1 MDSIAQLVD
10 WNILRQVLFFLTTL
24 VGAIISQMLS
34 LHKNLEGC
42 TPFLKRAWP
51 KKTKRWYFL
60 ANSMILPMV
69 GSVLA
74 FVILEPESIKTSL
87 CAGLTWCGTLQT
99 LGISAEKDD

>member
-1 MDSIAQLVD
+1 MENIKDFID
-10 WNILRQVLFFLTTL
+10 WEFFKQVIFFLTTL
-24 VGAIISQMLS
+24 VGAIISQLLS

-51 KKTKRWYFL
+51 KKSKRWYFL
-60 ANSMILPMV
+60 TNSIVLPLV

-74 FVILEPESIKTSL
+74 YIILEPESIKTSL

-99 LGISAEKDD
+99 LGISANKDD